1 MDLFRIGRL
10 PYMARRNYLVE
21 IQHLF
26 IWGLFA
32 GLVEGT
38 VSAVVVSKTFGG
50 SIFLITVVQATPA
63 FANLVSLVWGALIV
77 GRRKMPVFMALAAAS
92 VSCALTVSMTP
103 DTEMGG
109 WIFALQICLARV
121 FMSGVVTTRASL
133 WKSNYPKSHRGR
145 ITAGLQIVRTLVSL
159 PIILGCG
166 ALFDF
171 NHLAYEWFYPVVA
184 LTGALGLI
192 IFRRLHVRGEK
203 LAISTRAGGDQ
214 DAIAEAGLVAPFSL
228 VSLVTP
234 WQIVGRM
241 REALR
246 QDPRF
251 ARYCTAQMCLG
262 SANLMAMP
270 VNTIVLT
277 KVLGLSYLVSNG
289 FLDGLPRVVTLI
301 MLPIWARH
309 FDRVG
314 VLRFRVANSICWCAS
329 LFFCGLGAMAAAHY
343 GGGAMIA
350 LTLAIAAYC
359 VGRIADG
366 MAQSGGAIAWNIG
379 HLHFAEGDKAELY
392 MGIHVSLTGFRGL
405 IAPFFGAFLYQWIGW
420 GAFGVALIISVTG
433 LVLFAQLAS
442 EERKD
447 RKKAR
452 PAGEMGQE
460 TITRP
465 GTATVSHRET

>member
-10 PYMARRNYLVE
+10 PFMARRNYLIE

-50 SIFLITVVQATPA
+50 SYFLITVVQATPA
-63 FANLVSLVWGALIV
+63 FANLVSLIWGALIV
-77 GRRKMPVFMALAAAS
+77 GRRKIPVFMALAAAS
-92 VSCALTVSMTP
+92 VSCALTVCMTP
-103 DTEMGG
+103 DSEAGG
-109 WIFALQICLARV
+109 WIFAMQICLARV

-171 NHLAYEWFYPVVA
+171 DHLAYKWFYPLVA
-184 LTGALGLI
+184 LTGALGLFV
-192 IFRRLHVRGEK
+192 FRRLHVRGEK
-203 LAISTRAGGDQ
+203 SAASTRAGGDR
-214 DAIAEAGLVAPFSL
+214 DAIAEAGLIAPFSL

-234 WQIVGRM
+234 WQIIGRM

-246 QDPRF
+246 QDPKF

-262 SANLMAMP
+262 SANLMVMP

-277 KVLGLSYLVSNG
+277 KVLGLSYLLSNG
-289 FLDGLPRVVTLI
+289 LLDGVPRVVTLL
-301 MLPIWARH
+301 MLPLWARL

-314 VLRFRVANSICWCAS
+314 VLRFRVVNSVCWSTS
-329 LFFCGLGAMAAAHY
+329 LLFCGLGAMAAMYVDGSA
-343 GGGAMIA
+343 AFVLVLA
-350 LTLAIAAYC
+350 LVAFSI
-359 VGRIADG
+359 GRVADG

-379 HLHFAEGDKAELY
+379 HLHFAEDDKAELY

-405 IAPFFGAFLYQWIGW
+405 FAPFLGALLYDWIDW
-420 GAFGVALIISVTG
+420 GVFVVALIVSITG
-433 LVLFAQLAS
+433 YVLFSQLAR
-442 EERKD
+442 EERRAK
-447 RKKAR
+447 RKPMSA
-452 PAGEMGQE
+452 A
-460 TITRP
+460 
-465 GTATVSHRET
+465 ATVPSD

>member
-1 MDLFRIGRL
+1 MDFLRIRRL
-10 PYMARRNYLVE
+10 PFMARRNYLVE
-21 IQHLF
+21 IQHLM

-50 SIFLITVVQATPA
+50 SNFLITVVQATPA

-77 GRRKMPVFMALAAAS
+77 GRAKMPIFYSLAAAS
-92 VSCALTVSMTP
+92 VSAALTVAMTP
-103 DTEMGG
+103 DSPMGG
-109 WIFALQICLARV
+109 WIFAIQICLARV

-166 ALFDF
+166 ALFDYD
-171 NHLAYEWFYPVVA
+171 HLAYRWFYPAVA
-184 LTGALGLI
+184 LIGTIGLFL
-192 IFRRLHVRGEK
+192 FRRIHVRGEK
-203 LAISTRAGGDQ
+203 RSLAGRAARINGGDE
-214 DAIAEAGLVAPFSL
+214 DTIAEAGVVAPFSL
-228 VSLVTP
+228 VALISP
-234 WQIVGRM
+234 WKIVGRM

-262 SANLMAMP
+262 SANLMVMP

-277 KVLGLSYLVSNG
+277 KVLDLSYTSSNG
-289 FLDGLPRVVTLI
+289 LLDVVPRMVTLL
-301 MLPIWARH
+301 MLPIWARL

-314 VLRFRVANSICWCAS
+314 VLRFRVVNSLCWSGS
-329 LFFCGLGAMAAAHY
+329 LLFCGIGALFAMLYDSSGWILGP
-343 GGGAMIA
+343 A
-350 LTLAIAAYC
+350 LAAYGI
-359 VGRIADG
+359 GRVADG

-379 HLHFAEGDKAELY
+379 HLHFAEDDKAELY

-405 IAPFFGAFLYQWIGW
+405 IAPFLGALLYEFVNCGV
-420 GAFGVALIISVTG
+420 FVVALAISIMG
-433 LVLFAQLAS
+433 FFLFYQLAR
-442 EERKD
+442 EEKLARKAE
-447 RKKAR
+447 KA
-452 PAGEMGQE
+452 GVSDGV
-460 TITRP
+460 
-465 GTATVSHRET
+465 TVSEN

>member
-1 MDLFRIGRL
+1 MDASPWGNHLMDLFRIGRL
-10 PYMARRNYLVE
+10 PFMARRNYLVE

-50 SIFLITVVQATPA
+50 SNFLITVVQATPS
-63 FANLVSLVWGALIV
+63 FANLVSLVWWALIV
-77 GRRKMPVFMALAAAS
+77 GRRKMPVFFALAAAS
-92 VSCALTVSMTP
+92 VSCALTVTFTP
-103 DTEMGG
+103 DSPMGG

-145 ITAGLQIVRTLVSL
+145 ITAGLQVVRTLVSL

-171 NHLAYEWFYPVVA
+171 NHLAYRWFYPLVA
-184 LTGALGLI
+184 SIGVIGLVL
-192 IFRRLHVRGEK
+192 FRRVHVRGERS
-203 LAISTRAGGDQ
+203 AMAARQNGDE
-214 DAIAEAGLVAPFSL
+214 DTIAEAGLVAPFSL
-228 VSLVTP
+228 VSLVSP
-234 WQIVGRM
+234 WTIVGRM

-289 FLDGLPRVVTLI
+289 LLDGVPRIVTLL
-301 MLPIWARH
+301 MLPIWARL

-314 VLRFRVANSICWCAS
+314 VLRFRVANSMCWSGS
-329 LFFCGLGAMAAAHY
+329 LLLCGIGAML
-343 GGGAMIA
+343 AMYYPEGTGIREQGTGWLLA
-350 LTLAIAAYC
+350 LALVAYSI
-359 VGRIADG
+359 GRIADG

-379 HLHFAEGDKAELY
+379 HLHFAEDDKAELY

-405 IAPFFGAFLYQWIGW
+405 IAPFFGSFLYEVIDYGVF
-420 GAFGVALIISVTG
+420 AVALVISITG
-433 LVLFAQLAS
+433 LVLFRRLAT
-442 EERKD
+442 EERRAIK
-447 RKKAR
+447 RGRAT
-452 PAGEMGQE
+452 AG
-460 TITRP
+460 
-465 GTATVSHRET
+465 